1 MKQIVILVS
10 LLFFYNLYACFAKS
24 LDESICDDNSCI
36 DIQYLTPTKHSV
48 DIHIIC
54 SLHFTKDLFCDNVW
68 STVTILRLVGNWGRE
83 NGVDLDSNTFER
95 FGHLEELRFVGV
107 QIVTLYPGS
116 FRGLDNL
123 RVLDLSNCVSLGYNN
138 FMSAFESNATLPS
151 LQELILHMAG
161 NREDNFEFQERFVK
175 LFYSRPVRVV
185 DLSDMII
192 KGYDLS
198 PISCYAR
205 YLEFLN
211 ISGISVS
218 NLANSND
225 IMDCRIPS
233 LKILDIS
240 RRDVDKNRLQ
250 HFWCVN
256 EKTSITTNFLNLD
269 HINYVNVSL
278 DAIYLDTMCGNTRTR
293 KVVASSPLEVRCPFG
308 STFYLKNLY
317 FRRNSISVVDVEV
330 DTQCPVIIDLLD
342 ISDNGLKYISPKAL
356 WKITSLTQLLLTD
369 NSLGEMVSFHPEQ
382 FQKPFVPFERLET
395 LDLSR
400 NKFATLP
407 DGTFT
412 YNRQLKRLYLS
423 GNIFEQVTFTLSELT
438 NLEFLDLSDNL
449 LLELDVSG
457 LSKLDSMSIDTH
469 MDLTGRTLQCSKCID
484 YGRIKWLLEHKASI
498 IANSSLTCVNSKAD
512 VDLISKTAEENL
524 HYICYRN
531 IYIRNTI
538 IFSVVAIVCFST
550 IVNVVIIRKRRQ
562 RNVYRQIRRR
572 QQTQRRLEN
581 GELQFA
587 SFILYSSKDEEF
599 MRTCVYVNLEK
610 HLHLKVNSDRELVGF
625 GDQNFKIGHCILNEV
640 IRCTNVSAAIVVVLS
655 DNFCRSDFCLHEF
668 DVAFRVGKPIIL
680 MLKGE
685 VDMSMAPVAIRD
697 LFNTYVRVLW
707 RLDDHGEY
715 ELTTS
720 WDNICNSILELG
732 GVLGDTNIE

>member
-1 MKQIVILVS
+1 MKQIASFVIL
-10 LLFFYNLYACFAKS
+10 LFVHNLNGCFANA
-24 LDESICDDNSCI
+24 LNNSECENNQCI
-36 DIQYLTPTKHSV
+36 DIIYLTPTKESV

-68 STVTILRLVGNWGRE
+68 SNVTILRLVGNWGPE

-138 FMSAFESNATLPS
+138 FLSAFESNTTLPS

-161 NREDNFEFQERFVK
+161 NRVDNFEFQETFVK
-175 LFYSRPVRVV
+175 LFYSRPLRVV

-192 KGYDLS
+192 KGYDLG
-198 PISCYAR
+198 PISCYTR

-211 ISGISVS
+211 ISGISVL
-218 NLANSND
+218 NLANSSD
-225 IMDCRIPS
+225 IMVCRVPS
-233 LKILDIS
+233 LKILDAS
-240 RRDVDKNRLQ
+240 RRDADKNRIQ

-256 EKTSITTNFLNLD
+256 EKMSIPTNFLFFD
-269 HINYVNVSL
+269 YVNVSL
-278 DAIYLDTMCGNTRTR
+278 DAIYFDNMCGNIRTR
-293 KVVASSPLEVRCPFG
+293 KLVASSPLEVRCPSG
-308 STFYLKNLY
+308 STFYIKNLY
-317 FRRNSISVVDVEV
+317 LRRNYISVLDVEV
-330 DTQCPVIIDLLD
+330 DMQCPVIINLLD
-342 ISDNGLKYISPKAL
+342 ASDNGFQYISPKAL
-356 WKITSLTQLLLTD
+356 WKITSLTQLLLID
-369 NSLGEMVSFHPEQ
+369 NSLGKMVSFHPEQ
-382 FQKPFVPFERLET
+382 FQKLFSPFEKLET

-412 YNRQLKRLYLS
+412 NNRQLKRLYLS
-423 GNIFEQVTFTLSELT
+423 GNVFEQVPFTLSELT
-438 NLEFLDLSDNL
+438 NLEYLDFSDNL

-469 MDLTGRTLQCSKCID
+469 MDLTGRTIQCSKCID
-484 YGRIKWLLEHKASI
+484 YGSVKWLLENKASI

-512 VDLISKTAEENL
+512 VELISKTVEENL
-524 HYICYRN
+524 NYICNRS
-531 IYIRNTI
+531 IYIRNNI
-538 IFSVVAIVCFST
+538 IFSLVAIVCFGT
-550 IVNVVIIRKRRQ
+550 IVIVVIIRIRRQ
-562 RNVYRQIRRR
+562 RNFKRQIRRR

-587 SFILYSSKDEEF
+587 AFILYSSKDEEF
-599 MRTCVYVNLEK
+599 MRTFVYAKLEEY
-610 HLHLKVNSDRELVGF
+610 LHLKVDSDRELVGF
-625 GDQNFKIGHCILNEV
+625 GDRHFKIGHCIMNEV
-640 IRCTNVSAAIVVVLS
+640 IRCTKSSAAIIVFLS
-655 DNFCRSDFCLHEF
+655 ENFCRSEFCLQEF

-685 VDMSMAPVAIRD
+685 VDMAMAPVAIRD

-715 ELTTS
+715 ELMTS
-720 WDNICNSILELG
+720 WDNVCNSILELG
-732 GVLGDTNIE
+732 CVLGDKNVE